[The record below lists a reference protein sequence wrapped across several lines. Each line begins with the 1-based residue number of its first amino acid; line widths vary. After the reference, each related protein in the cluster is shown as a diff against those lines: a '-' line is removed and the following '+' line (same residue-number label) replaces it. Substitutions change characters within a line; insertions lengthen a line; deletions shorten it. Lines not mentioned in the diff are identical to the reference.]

1 MSSLWTPDG
10 ERPVRRTPEP
20 VSQPVSQPVSA
31 PHIDDDFGGSDL
43 TADEVAQ
50 LQEELQEAQREILSV
65 PAFAIVA
72 NHAIGLF
79 QLAAVHLQ
87 LAPPNFDD
95 ARLAIDGM
103 GALVDGLKGRL
114 GPDEQT
120 LVDALA
126 QIRMAFVQIS
136 GSQGE

>member
-20 VSQPVSQPVSA
+20 QPAA
-31 PHIDDDFGGSDL
+31 PRMDDDFDGSDL
-43 TADEVAQ
+43 TADEVAE
-50 LQEELQEAQREILSV
+50 LQEELQQAQREILDV

-87 LAPPNFDD
+87 TAPPSFDD
-95 ARLAIDGM
+95 ARLAIDAM

-126 QIRMAFVQIS
+126 QIRMAYVQIS
-136 GSQGE
+136 GSQGQ